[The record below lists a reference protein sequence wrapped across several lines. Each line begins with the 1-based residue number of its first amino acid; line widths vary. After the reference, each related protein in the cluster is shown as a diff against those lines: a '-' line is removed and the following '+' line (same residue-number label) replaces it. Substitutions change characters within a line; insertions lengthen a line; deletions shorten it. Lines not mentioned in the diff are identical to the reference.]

1 MILVHNIWLN
11 LRREVTLARLCGNKI
26 LERVVILHLISFFNY
41 VLLMKHLALNPFNL
55 TVLTLTLS
63 RISDSRKVARFEYK
77 TLGYKLQNTNTIQR
91 QRQGQIQI
99 QIQIQYKYKCN
110 TNTSSRNLTVR
121 FITRIRFDLTN
132 YLIFT

>member
-41 VLLMKHLALNPFNL
+41 LLLMKHLALNPFNL
-55 TVLTLTLS
+55 TVLTLSLS

-99 QIQIQYKYKCN
+99 QYKYKYKCN
-110 TNTSSRNLTVR
+110 TNTSSRNLTIR

>member
-41 VLLMKHLALNPFNL
+41 LLLMKHLALNPFNL

-63 RISDSRKVARFEYK
+63 RISDSRKVAIFEYK

-99 QIQIQYKYKCN
+99 QIQYKYKCN
-110 TNTSSRNLTVR
+110 TNTSSRNLTIR

>member
-41 VLLMKHLALNPFNL
+41 LLLMKHLALNPFNL

-99 QIQIQYKYKCN
+99 QYKYKYKCN
-110 TNTSSRNLTVR
+110 TNTSSRNLTIR

>member
-41 VLLMKHLALNPFNL
+41 LLLMKHLALNPFNL

-63 RISDSRKVARFEYK
+63 RISDSRKVAIFEYK
-77 TLGYKLQNTNTIQR
+77 TLGYKLQNTKTIQR
-91 QRQGQIQI
+91 QRQGQI

-110 TNTSSRNLTVR
+110 TNTSSRNLTIR

>member
-11 LRREVTLARLCGNKI
+11 LRREVTLARLCGNKV

-41 VLLMKHLALNPFNL
+41 LLLMKHLALNPFNL

-63 RISDSRKVARFEYK
+63 RISDSRKVAIFEYK
-77 TLGYKLQNTNTIQR
+77 TLGYKLQNTKTIQR
-91 QRQGQIQI
+91 QRQGQI

-110 TNTSSRNLTVR
+110 TNTSSRNLTIR

>member
-41 VLLMKHLALNPFNL
+41 LLLMKHLALNPFNL

-63 RISDSRKVARFEYK
+63 RISDSRKVAIFEYK
-77 TLGYKLQNTNTIQR
+77 TLGYKLQNTKTMQR
-91 QRQGQIQI
+91 QRQGQI

-110 TNTSSRNLTVR
+110 TNTSSRNLTIR

>member
-11 LRREVTLARLCGNKI
+11 LRCEVTLARLCGNKI

-41 VLLMKHLALNPFNL
+41 LLLMKHLALNPFNL

-63 RISDSRKVARFEYK
+63 RISDSRKVAIFEYK
-77 TLGYKLQNTNTIQR
+77 TLGYKLKNTKTIQR
-91 QRQGQIQI
+91 QRQGQI

-110 TNTSSRNLTVR
+110 TNTSSRNLTIR